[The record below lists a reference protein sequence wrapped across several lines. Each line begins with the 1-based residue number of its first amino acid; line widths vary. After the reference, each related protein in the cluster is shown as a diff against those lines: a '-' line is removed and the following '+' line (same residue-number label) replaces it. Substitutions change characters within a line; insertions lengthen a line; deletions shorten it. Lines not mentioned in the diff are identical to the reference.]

1 MNALD
6 RALAR
11 AAILALASALT
22 LAGCTGGSET
32 RAADE
37 KPPARHASKAET
49 AAMQVDAEQSLRSLS
64 PSIPLYPGAEFR
76 SDLTRRDEAAV
87 RAKYGPNAEVYTLG
101 TDDSFPQVFHYYT
114 TFLAQYRA
122 FPAQQTYP
130 PERRDWRTLE
140 IQLDQAMQ
148 DPFIPGVA
156 MTTGGKRVVLQLVET
171 EAEPPTV
178 IRYIVAPLGAPP
190 AVATASAHPAGNIV
204 VTR

>member
-6 RALAR
+6 RALAG
-11 AAILALASALT
+11 AATLALASVLT

-32 RAADE
+32 KAADE
-37 KPPARHASKAET
+37 KPPARHAQKAET
-49 AAMQVDAEQSLRSLS
+49 ATMQVDAEQSLRALS

-87 RAKYGPNAEVYTLG
+87 HGKYGPSAEVYTLG
-101 TDDSFPQVFHYYT
+101 TDDSFPQVYHYYT

-148 DPFIPGVA
+148 DPFIPGLA
-156 MTTGGKRVVLQLVET
+156 MTTAGRRVVLQVVET

-178 IRYIVAPLGAPP
+178 IRYIIAPLTAPP
-190 AVATASAHPAGNIV
+190 AVATASVQPPAEIV